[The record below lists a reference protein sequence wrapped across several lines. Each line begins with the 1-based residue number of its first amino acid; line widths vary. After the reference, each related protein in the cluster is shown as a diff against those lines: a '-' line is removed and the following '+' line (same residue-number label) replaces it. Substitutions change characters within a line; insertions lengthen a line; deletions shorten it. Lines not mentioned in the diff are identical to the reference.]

1 MNRFIHSLLVISLT
15 LFICSCSP
23 GKQPETPAPQA
34 QAPAAVKSPEAVKPE
49 LAQEEEEQKQPTYQV
64 VGVRDPFQ
72 PFSGI
77 NPLEAGMGGEP
88 GKGFDP
94 LQRLSLA
101 QIYLVGVIIG
111 KQSKALVQD
120 TSGMGYI
127 VTEGTLVGENN
138 GIVTRIAK
146 DSVTVKQ
153 HFKDYMGRV
162 TTREIVLALR
172 KEEGV
177 K

>member
-1 MNRFIHSLLVISLT
+1 VIG
-15 LFICSCSP
+15 I
-23 GKQPETPAPQA
+23 
-34 QAPAAVKSPEAVKPE
+34 
-49 LAQEEEEQKQPTYQV
+49 
-64 VGVRDPFQ
+64 RDPFQ

-77 NPLEAGMGGEP
+77 NPLDSAMGGLS
-88 GKGFDP
+88 GDP
-94 LQRLSLA
+94 LQRLSVA
-101 QIYLVGVIIG
+101 QVYLVGVILG
-111 KQSKALVQD
+111 KQNRALIQD

-138 GIVTRIAK
+138 GIVTKVTK

-162 TTREIVLALR
+162 STREVVLALR